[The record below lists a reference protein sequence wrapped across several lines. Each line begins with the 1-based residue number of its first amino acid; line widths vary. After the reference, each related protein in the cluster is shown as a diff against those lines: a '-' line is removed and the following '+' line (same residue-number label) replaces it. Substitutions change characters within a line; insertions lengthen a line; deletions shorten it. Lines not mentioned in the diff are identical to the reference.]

1 MFVGLASAAKEKGH
15 DASADNAAAAF
26 SFLLAVIYAALS
38 GLVYKYRADVI
49 GNTGG
54 RAAAGS
60 SSSSSSDAVV
70 QDAGAAADPKPIVWE
85 GSIVV
90 SSKTATT

>member
-54 RAAAGS
+54 RAAASG
-60 SSSSSSDAVV
+60 SSSSDAVV